1 MAFFFNLNFPLGFRF
16 RTRGMPSSRSL
27 SIVLACEAL
36 QCVPI
41 LGIFGIV
48 DMVSNVVGF
57 AFGFCAADPAV
68 EHGLHVT

>member
-1 MAFFFNLNFPLGFRF
+1 MTFFLQPEL
-16 RTRGMPSSRSL
+16 PSRVQVPHERYAV
-27 SIVLACEAL
+27 IAPPEHCACMQAL

>member
-1 MAFFFNLNFPLGFRF
+1 
-16 RTRGMPSSRSL
+16 MPSSRSL